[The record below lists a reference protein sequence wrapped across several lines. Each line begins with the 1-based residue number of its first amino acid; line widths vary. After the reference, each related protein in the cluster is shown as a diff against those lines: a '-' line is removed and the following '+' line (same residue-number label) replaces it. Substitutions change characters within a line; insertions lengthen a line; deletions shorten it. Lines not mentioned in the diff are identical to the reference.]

1 MKKEKCVWLVCILL
15 CFSSMVEGQTIT
27 VENGIAI
34 SSLRKSDYDNRVC
47 PYQIAVGYEYADKGW
62 FNLSSSIGYLKKGG
76 KMHLNI
82 YEDLSSY
89 KDVLLKANIHY
100 LTLNT
105 VFNLKKTFASG
116 VTAFVGAGPRL
127 DLKMKG
133 SFTCDRPEYGGHETA
148 EEEAFR
154 NVVLGLKCVV
164 GVNKKLGRIPVGL
177 QFAYL
182 PNLSKMAKDG
192 YVYHDRTFTLGL
204 VFGLPVPLRDKHQVY
219 SVRQK

>member
-82 YEDLSSY
+82 YEDLSSVKSKY
-89 KDVLLKANIHY
+89 PLPDIEHRIQSQENVC
-100 LTLNT
+100 
-105 VFNLKKTFASG
+105 F
-116 VTAFVGAGPRL
+116 R
-127 DLKMKG
+127 
-133 SFTCDRPEYGGHETA
+133 CDGICR
-148 EEEAFR
+148 
-154 NVVLGLKCVV
+154 
-164 GVNKKLGRIPVGL
+164 
-177 QFAYL
+177 
-182 PNLSKMAKDG
+182 
-192 YVYHDRTFTLGL
+192 
-204 VFGLPVPLRDKHQVY
+204 GLPPA
-219 SVRQK
+219 

>member
-1 MKKEKCVWLVCILL
+1 MKRKKCVWLVCILL
-15 CFSSMVEGQTIT
+15 CISSMVEGQTIT

-34 SSLRKSDYDNRVC
+34 SSLRKSGYDNRVC

-82 YEDLSSY
+82 YEDISSY
-89 KDVLLKANIHY
+89 EDVLLKANIHY

-105 VFNLKKTFASG
+105 VFNVKKTFVSG

-127 DLKMKG
+127 DFKLKG
-133 SFTCDRPEYGGHETA
+133 SFTCDGPKYEDHETT

-154 NVVLGLKCVV
+154 NVVL
-164 GVNKKLGRIPVGL
+164 GL

-182 PNLSKMAKDG
+182 PNLSKMAKEG
-192 YVYHDRTFTLGL
+192 YACHDRTFTLGL
-204 VFGLPVPLRDKHQVY
+204 VIGLPVPLRDKHQVY